1 MLYSNMYKWFVH
13 GTRHVVCKYLC
24 AFSTFRSPK
33 ELRWGFSN
41 MPFVFYIYKNVFGV
55 KLPTGLIV
63 AYLVHVDKPLV
74 QRNKGCAF
82 VGTKISNDN
91 NENNNIITTT
101 LNVCI
106 TCSLTVLFVWF
117 CSLVYIKLTYGIVQ
131 NISLSLSLSRTLN
144 MYEHV
149 RGNLLFMYSIFGPHC
164 HILLCFFS
172 FKS

>member
-1 MLYSNMYKWFVH
+1 
-13 GTRHVVCKYLC
+13 
-24 AFSTFRSPK
+24 
-33 ELRWGFSN
+33 
-41 MPFVFYIYKNVFGV
+41 MPFVFYTYKNVFGV

-106 TCSLTVLFVWF
+106 TCSLTVLFV
-117 CSLVYIKLTYGIVQ
+117 
-131 NISLSLSLSRTLN
+131 
-144 MYEHV
+144 
-149 RGNLLFMYSIFGPHC
+149 
-164 HILLCFFS
+164 
-172 FKS
+172 